1 MHLSVRHLARLTVIY
16 LSFTA
21 LFPAQPK
28 KEQPVGL
35 VIAANAAQL
44 RRAGAELPFNANPGD
59 VLFSGDA
66 LITGADGSASFLYC
80 PEKSSEDLASNAEI
94 ILGTQQ
100 IQAKKGGVTNKKPVT
115 HCLLPQLERSPDA
128 GQLFYPAMKRE
139 LKPETEPPDFK
150 ARVQALPDDQR
161 KALLAELD
169 PVEKALSQN
178 PKDQPARI
186 ARAVLL
192 QKYNL
197 QAEAAEE
204 YRRISSEWP
213 KTVWTRQLVHLA
225 PPTSPRRDTDRAKA
239 APKLEE
245 GKTYALL
252 VGISKYQRL
261 SELEFLKYA
270 DQDAI
275 TFDQHLRSGRGG
287 MVPDENIVLLTN
299 EKATTAAIKNNIQ
312 QFLKTRAGQNDTV
325 VLFIAAHGIVSDTP
339 TDKDAYIVTYDSDP
353 QDLKSTALPMAL
365 VQKVME
371 EDLPNVGRVLV
382 FIDVC
387 HAGNIGTIKDR
398 KGNKVN
404 VVVAKLLETQGQVF
418 GLLASQPDEYSIEA
432 KNFGGG
438 HGAFTYFLLK
448 ALSGEADKDGDGI
461 VNPNEVFS
469 YVYNQVQDATFSLQ
483 HPEKKGS
490 LSSDSS
496 LSDLDK
502 TGIALGAFEPLP
514 KAVLMAS
521 RGRSISALQAD
532 RPVPKTTKVRISRDL
547 ALFDAALDA
556 GRILPETPLSAFAPL
571 AQLKK
576 TLKPE
581 EYAVEE
587 NRLRIALED
596 AAQQVLLRYLTGDQE
611 PQKRS
616 DFENGAL
623 YFQAAQQLPPDSTV
637 LESKE
642 TFCEGRVLIFEKK
655 YREAAE
661 LLERAA
667 RLDPQGAYSYNGLGI
682 AYLERAD
689 YERAKLAFRDAI
701 QRAPHWAYPWHNL
714 ALAYTE
720 TGDYDQAIR
729 SYQEGMRLAPK
740 YSYLAYNLGLVYQRL
755 NRRAEAEQA
764 YKKAIAISPNL
775 GEPYNAL
782 GYLNASRGKFAE
794 AERFYKE
801 ALAKNPDLLAARH
814 NLAVLLSEKPD
825 RLSEAIDLW
834 RQNLAK
840 SADYLPSHLSLA
852 ETLAA
857 QGKTA
862 EAIGEYEAVLK
873 SKPDYV
879 AARRAL
885 AGLLVKSGKPDAAL
899 EQLREALKRAPRN
912 PELNEETG
920 DLQKGAGRASDAA
933 ASYQTA
939 LKYAG
944 ESKARKRIRAKMSF

>member
-1 MHLSVRHLARLTVIY
+1 MKRLAGFTIIY
-16 LSFTA
+16 LAITA
-21 LFPAQPK
+21 LLTAQLK

-35 VIAANAAQL
+35 VMASNGAQL
-44 RRAGAELPFNANPGD
+44 RRAGAELPFTANPGD
-59 VLFSGDA
+59 VLFTGDA
-66 LITGADGSASFLYC
+66 LITGAGASASFLYC
-80 PEKSSEDLASNAEI
+80 PEKSSEDLTANTEI
-94 ILGTQQ
+94 ILGNQQ
-100 IQAKKGGVTNKKPVT
+100 IQAKKGGVTNKQPVT
-115 HCLLPQLERSPDA
+115 HCLLPQLERTPDA
-128 GQLFYPAMKRE
+128 GQLFYPSVKTRE

-150 ARVQALPDDQR
+150 ARLQALPDEQK

-169 PVEKALSQN
+169 PIEKALSQN
-178 PKDQPARI
+178 PKDQPTRI
-186 ARAVLL
+186 AKAVVL

-197 QAEAAEE
+197 QSEAAEE
-204 YRRISSEWP
+204 YRRISAEWP
-213 KTVWTRQLVHLA
+213 KTVWTRQLVHVA
-225 PPTSPRRDTDRAKA
+225 PPTSPRRDTDRGKV

-270 DQDAI
+270 DQDAM

-312 QFLKTRAGQNDTV
+312 QFLKTRAGPNDTV

-339 TDKDAYIVTYDSDP
+339 VDKDAYIVTYDSDP

-404 VVVAKLLETQGQVF
+404 AIVAKLLETQGQVF

-448 ALSGEADKDGDGI
+448 ALTGEADKDGDGI

-502 TGIALGAFEPLP
+502 TGITLGAFEPLP

-521 RGRSISALQAD
+521 RGRSISALQSD

-616 DFENGAL
+616 DFENGVL

-642 TFCEGRVLIFEKK
+642 TFCQGRVLVFDKK

-682 AYLERAD
+682 AYLEQAD
-689 YERAKLAFRDAI
+689 YTRAKLAFRDAI

-755 NRRAEAEQA
+755 NRRAEAEEA

-782 GYLNASRGKFAE
+782 GYLNASRGRFAE

-814 NLAVLLSEKPD
+814 NLALLLSQKPD
-825 RLSEAIDLW
+825 RLNEAIDLW
-834 RQNLAK
+834 RQNLVK
-840 SADYLPSHLSLA
+840 SADYLPSRLSLA
-852 ETLAA
+852 ETLTAE
-857 QGKTA
+857 GKTA
-862 EAIGEYEAVLK
+862 EAIQEYEAVLK

-885 AGLLVKSGKPDAAL
+885 AELLVKTGKPDAAL

-912 PELNEETG
+912 PELNEEIG
-920 DLQKGAGRASDAA
+920 DLQKGSGRAGEAA

-944 ESKARKRIRAKMSF
+944 ESKTRKRIRAKMSF